1 MISVRI
7 LIVAL
12 ILAVLVATGVGVRSF
27 SRNDSQSAKLTLSE
41 YAEWCDAI
49 SAISEPLSSD
59 AFTWSELV
67 EFSERILSEYRA
79 IEPPDEISQYHAVQ
93 IRLTAEIAAYVRD
106 QDPDGIA
113 TLWELL
119 PLTAI
124 LGDANPKAKEELS
137 PVARDALTG
146 HCFDEPS

>member
-49 SAISEPLSSD
+49 S
-59 AFTWSELV
+59 
-67 EFSERILSEYRA
+67 
-79 IEPPDEISQYHAVQ
+79 EISKPFVR
-93 IRLTAEIAAYVRD
+93 RLHVERTR
-106 QDPDGIA
+106 
-113 TLWELL
+113 
-119 PLTAI
+119 
-124 LGDANPKAKEELS
+124 
-137 PVARDALTG
+137 
-146 HCFDEPS
+146 